1 MTSRHI
7 ASGAGIVIIIIVVRQ
22 FFFEISLVPSES
34 MEPTILPNELVL
46 YTKTSYGAVCPRRLA
61 DIPLINVFTWVAPLR
76 KADEK
81 NDWGIH
87 RLGGYKRPKLNDVV
101 VFRAM
106 DDENKLLV
114 KRIRKIYPKGTIVS
128 ISSTLRDSVPEL
140 IRRDH
145 ADIVYKQDKVYIN
158 GKRMTEYVLNQDFF
172 DVRGDN
178 TKESQDS
185 RYFGLVP
192 AEAIIGRMSVVLY
205 SWDDHSLWPLNIR
218 WSRLFKRIE

>member
-1 MTSRHI
+1 
-7 ASGAGIVIIIIVVRQ
+7 
-22 FFFEISLVPSES
+22 
-34 MEPTILPNELVL
+34 MEPTVLTNELVL
-46 YTKTSYGAVCPRRLA
+46 YTKTSYGAVCPRRWA

-81 NDWGIH
+81 NDWRCH
-87 RLGGYKRPKLNDVV
+87 RLGGYKRPKVNDVV

-106 DDENKLLV
+106 NDENKLLV
-114 KRIRKIYPKGTIVS
+114 KRIKKIYPKGTIVS
-128 ISSTLRDSVPEL
+128 ISSPLEDSIREL

-145 ADIVYKQDKVYIN
+145 ADIVCRRDKVYIN
-158 GKRMTEYVLNQDFF
+158 GKLITEYALSQDFF

-178 TKESQDS
+178 PQASYDS

-192 AEAIIGRMSVVLY
+192 AEAIMGRMSVVLY
-205 SWDDHSLWPLNIR
+205 SRDDNSFWPLNIR